1 VLLAACK
8 RNRTWRRAHEECS
21 GTDLRINMRKGEP
34 KVVQKT
40 DRQAFKGERRR
51 PGAATRYF
59 IARRRIAG
67 RLHLSHAIN
76 L

>member
-1 VLLAACK
+1 VLLAACN
-8 RNRTWRRAHEECS
+8 RNRTWRRAREDCS
-21 GTDLRINMRKGEP
+21 GADLRINMRKGEP
-34 KVVQKT
+34 KVVQRT

-51 PGAATRYF
+51 PGAATRYV
-59 IARRRIAG
+59 IARRRIAD